1 MKKKKIVIIRHARVL
16 LSFVFTTRQEF
27 SPPLLDHVYPRT
39 SIRRFHS
46 LGDYGNRI
54 FISMLI
60 IHSVL
65 PTGKYSQQF
74 EKQKTHLPPPPR
86 FQAQN
91 IFCSGHFDNCRSEF
105 FQVNSL
111 APSSRSSA
119 GSLFVF
125 PFEVLYRNQSLL
137 LVIIVFYQKKTP
149 TKLVLNPRNG
159 TTQKYSRKN
168 VIINGNVPLRNGF
181 VQFDNNWTL
190 TNKPPLPAV
199 K

>member
-74 EKQKTHLPPPPR
+74 EKQKTHLPPSPEISSLEYFLLGSFR
-86 FQAQN
+86 QLSVR
-91 IFCSGHFDNCRSEF
+91 IFLG
-105 FQVNSL
+105 Q
-111 APSSRSSA
+111 
-119 GSLFVF
+119 LFSPELSF
-125 PFEVLYRNQSLL
+125 
-137 LVIIVFYQKKTP
+137 
-149 TKLVLNPRNG
+149 
-159 TTQKYSRKN
+159 
-168 VIINGNVPLRNGF
+168 
-181 VQFDNNWTL
+181 
-190 TNKPPLPAV
+190 
-199 K
+199 